1 MIDDILNALTKD
13 GDGNV
18 MLARPASL
26 KDLENVQKRLR
37 EMGMPPLPKGY
48 IDFLAKHNGYAFD
61 GEEFFGTK
69 KKPERG
75 TDFVLNDIISA
86 NEEFIKRNK
95 DSINDV
101 NSYVFLGDGSES
113 LYVYNTKN
121 QRYEILDFTDRCEYG
136 SFETFDA
143 LFAELVSEW
152 V

>member
-1 MIDDILNALTKD
+1 MIDDILNTLTKG
-13 GDGNV
+13 GDGSV
-18 MLARPASL
+18 LLAKPASVR
-26 KDLENVQKRLR
+26 DLENVQKRLG
-37 EMGMPPLPKGY
+37 EMGIPALPKGY

-61 GEEFFGTK
+61 GIEFFGTK

-75 TDFVLNDIISA
+75 TNYVLNDIISE
-86 NEEFIKRNK
+86 NEEFIRRNK
-95 DSINDV
+95 DSINNV
-101 NSYVFLGDGSES
+101 NSYVFLGSGSES